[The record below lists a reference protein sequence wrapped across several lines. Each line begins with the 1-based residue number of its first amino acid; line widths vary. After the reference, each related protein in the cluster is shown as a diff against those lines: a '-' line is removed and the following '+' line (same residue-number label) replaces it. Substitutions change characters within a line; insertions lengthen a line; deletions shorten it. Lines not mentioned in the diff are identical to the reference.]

1 MVAAAVN
8 AFPIVRAGYGVLLV
22 SASGPVVRRYGGH
35 PADRRARVV
44 ARILGVRHLTQAV
57 LTLGTPGPTV
67 LALGVEADLAHAA
80 SMLGLAAVNRSRRR
94 ATMIDGVGAG
104 CFALAGALLARRTPP
119 APTHSHRDGTP
130 ARLAAWREALA
141 ARLASRVLP
150 SLMSRPGQAG
160 GGEPK
165 QQPQR

>member
-1 MVAAAVN
+1 VVAAAVN
-8 AFPIVRAGYGVLLV
+8 AFPLVRAGYGVLLA
-22 SASGPVVRRYGGH
+22 SAPGTVTHRYSGH

-80 SMLGLAAVNRSRRR
+80 SMLGLAAVDRARRR
-94 ATMIDGVGAG
+94 AALIDGAGAG
-104 CFALAGALLARRTPP
+104 SFALAGWVLTRRTPP
-119 APTHSHRDGTP
+119 APIHSVGDNTT

-141 ARLASRVLP
+141 ARLAPWLLP
-150 SLMSRPGQAG
+150 PALRPPG
-160 GGEPK
+160 
-165 QQPQR
+165 